1 MVTKQEIEAARTQNG
16 GWTREQLASWG
27 IRWPPP
33 AGWKD
38 RLLTLTPQRAAELY
52 AGWRWSVCQI
62 QRLYP
67 RMTRAGVE
75 ARVREAGLAG
85 VMWCPL
91 CRTYE
96 QTRAE

>member
-38 RLLTLTPQRAAELY
+38 RLLTLTPQRAAQLY
-52 AGWRWSVCQI
+52 
-62 QRLYP
+62 
-67 RMTRAGVE
+67 
-75 ARVREAGLAG
+75 GLALVG
-85 VMWCPL
+85 VLDTAPVPADDTG
-91 CRTYE
+91 R
-96 QTRAE
+96 RGGAGP